1 MNSSTH
7 NNPRSHLSLREV
19 GTKAKNKS
27 IASNVV
33 TVTEVVKTTQ
43 VVSSSPKPNLLVGHA
58 GLPDLNDS
66 VFIRH
71 QDRSLLHSRHL
82 YASHSSSHYI
92 TESMS
97 RRRRRVAARN
107 KKRSLQLVQSPDG
120 LTVMPENLYGQGVG
134 RRGRQRTVAPG
145 QPGQAGPSQQA
156 TANGGEEAL
165 IEVEI
170 QWEIIYSVAFLWLY
184 FIKDYI

>member
-1 MNSSTH
+1 MNSSAH
-7 NNPRSHLSLREV
+7 HNPRSHLSLREV

-27 IASNVV
+27 IASNAV

-58 GLPDLNDS
+58 GPPDLNDS

-82 YASHSSSHYI
+82 YASHSSIHYI
-92 TESMS
+92 TE
-97 RRRRRVAARN
+97 N
-107 KKRSLQLVQSPDG
+107 G

-134 RRGRQRTVAPG
+134 RRGRQRAVAPG
-145 QPGQAGPSQQA
+145 QPGHAGPSEQA

-170 QWEIIYSVAFLWLY
+170 QWEIYIVWLFY
-184 FIKDYI
+184 DYILLKIKMIEAATLFNFLFLVVILILM